1 MRVADASVAVAAASP
16 WHESHE
22 AAFAALAATR
32 PGIVAHAALETYS
45 ALTRMPNPN
54 RMHPAEALLFLED
67 WFEDR
72 WIGLTAAAQR
82 RLLARLSGAGIHGGA
97 TYDALIGAT
106 AAAEGATLVTA
117 ERRALVSY
125 ALVGADVELVA

>member
-1 MRVADASVAVAAASP
+1 MKVADASVAVAAASP

-22 AAFAALAATR
+22 AAFDALAAAR
-32 PGIVAHAALETYS
+32 PGIVAHAAVETYS
-45 ALTRMPNPN
+45 ALTRMPDPN

-82 RLLARLSGAGIHGGA
+82 RLLGRLSAAGIHGGA

-117 ERRALVSY
+117 DRRALVSY
-125 ALVGADVELVA
+125 ALVGADVQLVA